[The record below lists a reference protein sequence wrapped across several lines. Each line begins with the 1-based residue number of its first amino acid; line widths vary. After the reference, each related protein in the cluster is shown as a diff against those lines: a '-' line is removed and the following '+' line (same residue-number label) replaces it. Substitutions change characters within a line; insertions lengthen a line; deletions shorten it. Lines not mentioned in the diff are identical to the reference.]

1 MVATRYCFLFCLI
14 SLGFIGTVD
23 GQSCSNCGSQPKV
36 IQFDFD
42 IKVPEPNKNDGTENL
57 WPQWKQ
63 LFTLA
68 GSVEA
73 RLLEKNAGC
82 VRFTMPPSVDTGG
95 IQQITTAGET
105 FTNLPSN
112 PTIATNLSPYGDYL
126 LTG

>member
-1 MVATRYCFLFCLI
+1 
-14 SLGFIGTVD
+14 
-23 GQSCSNCGSQPKV
+23 
-36 IQFDFD
+36 
-42 IKVPEPNKNDGTENL
+42 
-57 WPQWKQ
+57 

-112 PTIATNLSPYGDYL
+112 PTIATNLSPFGDYL
-126 LTG
+126 LTGSINSQGNQCMLDVEIQTSCSRKTVTRTYIKFRKEKHKIEE